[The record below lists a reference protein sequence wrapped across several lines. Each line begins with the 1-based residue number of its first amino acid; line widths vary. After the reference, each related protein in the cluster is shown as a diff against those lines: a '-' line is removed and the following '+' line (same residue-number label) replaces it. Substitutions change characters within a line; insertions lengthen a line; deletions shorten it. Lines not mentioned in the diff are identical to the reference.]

1 MPSIGLQELQ
11 SSCRRDP
18 DSYRTEFLT
27 QYGQFQA
34 LVASTELR
42 PSMESKQLE
51 NLSSFM
57 AHVSSA
63 YPIEGRKAADHH
75 IRLLKEYGAS
85 MHHDLRRSLVKS
97 TTIMYRKD
105 AISIESMVPVLFQ
118 LLSVRDKE
126 LRKSI
131 SASIISSLQ
140 HANKKHRNEAV
151 VKSLQKFMYKTIEGS
166 DVALVKRS
174 VGLSI
179 ELFRRQ
185 IWCDEKTANVI
196 GSAVFHPSPEVMI
209 IAARFVLDS
218 EQKPRGD
225 GGENEDEGESDDESD
240 DDTGDGGSSKRAK
253 EMWKSYN
260 LTGKKNARKSARVQK
275 AMKKMMKKKRKPSSG
290 SAGAM
295 KANPFSAIMLI
306 NNPQEYTER
315 LFSDLQTRKKNVS
328 FDAKLTMIN
337 LITRM
342 ISIHE
347 LLVLNLY
354 PLLQRYLQPHQER
367 VTVIL
372 AYLAQACHSLVPPDA
387 VQPMVKTIADTFVTD
402 RCSEETIAVGLNSI
416 REICARV
423 PLAIEDESVAES
435 DVEGR
440 AALLR
445 DLAAYKSHRDKG
457 VSMAA
462 RSLIQLY
469 REINPALLVKK
480 DRGRGNTPGSVS
492 TPKYGAV
499 DVQETIEGVNL
510 LKEEDSGEEEELNV
524 DGAEE
529 VVDNGDYD
537 SLENEGSPDDDDA
550 EGIAN
555 EEDISDEPEEIAHVA
570 NVSGAVPKSLAMER
584 ILGDADFQ
592 AIKEKLAENDL
603 AAVFQSKRPRPEE
616 VIDVGDI
623 ETYKKKARRTLE
635 ERLESVRAG
644 REGREKF
651 GSAKG
656 RKAKGGGSSN
666 KQKDKRKQG
675 AMVLHKVRR
684 KARSKGGKQPRK
696 KRR

>member
-1 MPSIGLQELQ
+1 
-11 SSCRRDP
+11 
-18 DSYRTEFLT
+18 
-27 QYGQFQA
+27 
-34 LVASTELR
+34 
-42 PSMESKQLE
+42 
-51 NLSSFM
+51 
-57 AHVSSA
+57 
-63 YPIEGRKAADHH
+63 
-75 IRLLKEYGAS
+75 
-85 MHHDLRRSLVKS
+85 
-97 TTIMYRKD
+97 
-105 AISIESMVPVLFQ
+105 
-118 LLSVRDKE
+118 
-126 LRKSI
+126 
-131 SASIISSLQ
+131 
-140 HANKKHRNEAV
+140 
-151 VKSLQKFMYKTIEGS
+151 
-166 DVALVKRS
+166 
-174 VGLSI
+174 
-179 ELFRRQ
+179 
-185 IWCDEKTANVI
+185 
-196 GSAVFHPSPEVMI
+196 
-209 IAARFVLDS
+209 
-218 EQKPRGD
+218 
-225 GGENEDEGESDDESD
+225 
-240 DDTGDGGSSKRAK
+240 
-253 EMWKSYN
+253 
-260 LTGKKNARKSARVQK
+260 
-275 AMKKMMKKKRKPSSG
+275 MKKMMTKKRKPSSG
-290 SAGAM
+290 SANAM

-315 LFSDLQTRKKNVS
+315 LFSDLQTRKKNIS

-342 ISIHE
+342 ISVHE

-445 DLAAYKSHRDKG
+445 DLVAYKSHRDKG

-462 RSLIQLY
+462 RSLIQLF

-480 DRGRGNTPGSVS
+480 DRGRGHVPGSTT

-510 LKEEDSGEEEELNV
+510 LDEGDSGDEEELIV
-524 DGAEE
+524 DGAQ
-529 VVDNGDYD
+529 VVDDGDSD
-537 SLENEGSPDDDDA
+537 SLLKENSPDDDDA
-550 EGIAN
+550 ESI
-555 EEDISDEPEEIAHVA
+555 EREDLSAADSDERAE
-570 NVSGAVPKSLAMER
+570 VSGVASVRGALPKSLAMER
-584 ILGDADFQ
+584 VLDDADFK

-635 ERLESVRAG
+635 ERMESVRAG

-651 GSAKG
+651 GSSKG